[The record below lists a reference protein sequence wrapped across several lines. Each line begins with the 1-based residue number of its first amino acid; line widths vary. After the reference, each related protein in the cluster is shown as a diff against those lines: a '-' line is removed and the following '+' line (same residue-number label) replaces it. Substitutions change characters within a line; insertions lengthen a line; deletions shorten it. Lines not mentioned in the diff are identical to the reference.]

1 MWRTGWLGLGMKATW
16 SGSEKGL
23 DNKKIKKK
31 KTLHTR
37 YASVTLPTFQSRHIA
52 I

>member
-1 MWRTGWLGLGMKATW
+1 MWRTGWLGLGIKATW

-23 DNKKIKKK
+23 DNKTKE

>member
-1 MWRTGWLGLGMKATW
+1 MWRTGWLGLGIKATW

-23 DNKKIKKK
+23 DNNKKKK